1 MKNLHLMKTSS
12 KIISAVKSEGAN
24 RVKIIRLENGAR
36 IIFDPLPYIK
46 SATIGIWVN
55 IGTRHEQDDQNGIAH
70 LLEHMVFKGAGNR
83 NAQKLAE
90 DAEARGVYL
99 NASTSYERTGF
110 YARCLG
116 EDADFAFDLC
126 ADLAFKPHLDE
137 NDFGL
142 EKNVVLHEINE
153 AFDDAEDRANVLN
166 QMASFDN
173 QALGRPI
180 LGDEASL
187 MAITHNQLVNFHN
200 QYFDPKNLVIGFGG
214 AIDENKML
222 EKAIAAIG
230 HLKSSNQIIQSDC
243 KVSHK
248 SIFETRKIEQLQL
261 VLSMYAPKAND
272 YDPFGTQVLSAILGG
287 GMASRLFQDLREK
300 RGLVYGI
307 DCYPERYIDVGRLNI
322 SAGTHAKSAKEVI
335 ARTLGHIEDLAI
347 NGPSENEF
355 LRAKKTIE
363 TSIMMSLENSS
374 SRLSAAINQI
384 CALDNILSIDDI
396 TLGIK
401 NIKAEDIK
409 SLASQ
414 ALESNYRASS
424 GVGKS
429 GQKEIEDFLIC

>member
-1 MKNLHLMKTSS
+1 MKTSS

-55 IGTRHEQDDQNGIAH
+55 IGTRHEADDQNGIAH

-116 EDADFAFDLC
+116 EDAGFAFDLC
-126 ADLAFKPHLDE
+126 ADLAFKPQLDQ
-137 NDFGL
+137 NDFAL

-166 QMASFDN
+166 QMATFDN

-200 QYFDPKNLVIGFGG
+200 QYYDPKNIVIGFGG
-214 AIDENKML
+214 AIDENEML

-230 HLKSSNQIIQSDC
+230 HLKSSNQIIQNDC
-243 KVSHK
+243 NISHK

-335 ARTLGHIEDLAI
+335 SRTLGHIEDLAI

-374 SRLSAAINQI
+374 SRLSSAINQI

-409 SLASQ
+409 SLAAK
-414 ALESNYRASS
+414 ALETNYRASS

-429 GQKEIEDFLIC
+429 GQNEIEEFLNC